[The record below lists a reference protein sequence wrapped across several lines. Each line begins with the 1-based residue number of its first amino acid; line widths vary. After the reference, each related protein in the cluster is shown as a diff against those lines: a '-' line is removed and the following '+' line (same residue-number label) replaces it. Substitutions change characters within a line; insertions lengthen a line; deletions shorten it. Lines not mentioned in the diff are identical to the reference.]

1 MTMHPDDF
9 ENAYRRCE
17 TLTSELVK
25 AFAAIRV
32 DAPTIDETA
41 GYADEIAHN
50 LAFMR
55 PQIDE
60 MLRRREEE
68 DTYRRD
74 VAARMREEQAIDD
87 WRAGRAA

>member
-1 MTMHPDDF
+1 MAMHPDDF

-17 TLTSELVK
+17 GLAAELVK
-25 AFAAIRV
+25 AFAAIRE
-32 DAPTIDETA
+32 DAPSLDETA

-60 MLRRREEE
+60 MLRRREDE

-74 VAARMREEQAIDD
+74 VAKRMREDQAIED